1 MYEMRQKKLKEFQ
14 QKRWFGYAVLAAAIF
29 FFTQGSS
36 VVKEGIGYAL
46 PVILISLLM
55 HARGAGILAE
65 KLLKIKASAAATAI
79 MLLVLSAT
87 AITCSFIKINIIII
101 LLLDLAA
108 IALYFGTA
116 HICSKFKTGEK

>member
-1 MYEMRQKKLKEFQ
+1 MYEMRQQKIKELQ
-14 QKRWFGYAVLAAAIF
+14 QKKWFSYALLAVAIF
-29 FFTQGSS
+29 IFSQGSS
-36 VVKEGIGYAL
+36 VIKESMGYAL
-46 PVILISLLM
+46 PAILLSFIL

-65 KLLKIKASAAATAI
+65 KLLKIKASAAAPAI

-87 AITCSFIKINIIII
+87 AVFCSFVKINIIII

-108 IALYFGTA
+108 IALYFVTA

>member
-1 MYEMRQKKLKEFQ
+1 MYEMRQQKIKELQ
-14 QKRWFGYAVLAAAIF
+14 QKKWFSYALLAVAIF
-29 FFTQGSS
+29 IFSQGSS
-36 VVKEGIGYAL
+36 VIKESMGYAL
-46 PVILISLLM
+46 PAILLSFIL

-65 KLLKIKASAAATAI
+65 KLLKIKASAAAPAI

-87 AITCSFIKINIIII
+87 AVFCSFVKINIIII

-108 IALYFGTA
+108 IALYFVTV

>member
-1 MYEMRQKKLKEFQ
+1 MYEMRQQKIKELQ
-14 QKRWFGYAVLAAAIF
+14 QKKWFSYALLAVAIF
-29 FFTQGSS
+29 IFSQGSS
-36 VVKEGIGYAL
+36 VIKESMGYAL
-46 PVILISLLM
+46 PSILLSFIL

-65 KLLKIKASAAATAI
+65 KLLKIKASAAAPAI

-87 AITCSFIKINIIII
+87 AVFCSFVKINIIII

-108 IALYFGTA
+108 IALYFVTA

>member
-1 MYEMRQKKLKEFQ
+1 MYEMRQQKIKELQ
-14 QKRWFGYAVLAAAIF
+14 QKKWFSYALLAVAMFIF
-29 FFTQGSS
+29 SQSSS
-36 VVKEGIGYAL
+36 VIKENMGYAL
-46 PVILISLLM
+46 PAILLSFIL

-65 KLLKIKASAAATAI
+65 KLLKIKASAAAPAI

-87 AITCSFIKINIIII
+87 AITCNFVKINIIII

-108 IALYFGTA
+108 IALYFVTA